1 MAEFE
6 TRKEFEDS
14 NFGQDIKSNFNVH
27 RNRGNT
33 VTYLCKYS
41 YKKKGFNCSVE
52 HQLVKFAENRWIFE
66 RSSDDNQHNHEKVDE
81 NRKNNVYNQA
91 DSKIKELLQLQVPA
105 KQIKKELISKNLLSP
120 EVSRSEFNQKLC
132 RERAKL
138 KFSNKKMTVDE
149 LRNFALEKSKKPND
163 SWETGDGDE
172 LRYNLLISFERLVK
186 CFLSENE
193 SRWMLTTHIR

>member
-1 MAEFE
+1 M
-6 TRKEFEDS
+6 
-14 NFGQDIKSNFNVH
+14 
-27 RNRGNT
+27 
-33 VTYLCKYS
+33 
-41 YKKKGFNCSVE
+41 
-52 HQLVKFAENRWIFE
+52 
-66 RSSDDNQHNHEKVDE
+66 
-81 NRKNNVYNQA
+81 
-91 DSKIKELLQLQVPA
+91 
-105 KQIKKELISKNLLSP
+105 SP